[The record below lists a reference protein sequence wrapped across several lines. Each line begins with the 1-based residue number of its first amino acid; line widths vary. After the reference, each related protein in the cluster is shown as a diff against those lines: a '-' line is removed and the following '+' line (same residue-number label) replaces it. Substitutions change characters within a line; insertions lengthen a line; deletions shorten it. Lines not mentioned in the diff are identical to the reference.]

1 MATKSEVLGKIE
13 AEERKKYRKIIT
25 VTKKGEQIEVL
36 VRKGKKGV
44 NIDEVITAQFNYEK
58 GKEEA
63 LAQVRQ
69 EIEEHERWLQQVKR
83 DLQECYSVFEV
94 LKDKEQLNSVIE
106 RIRLCEMIELKEE
119 IVSMRTKVEDLNVRL
134 MKLESK
140 M

>member
-106 RIRLCEMIELKEE
+106 RIRLCEKIENDLKSLLKKIEA
-119 IVSMRTKVEDLNVRL
+119 VE
-134 MKLESK
+134 
-140 M
+140 